1 MLSITQFTSQ
11 KTRWETNSAE
21 APPPAGL
28 SSLAKAVRGTEHI
41 PPAAERSMES
51 QPFPLSDPES
61 SSLHPRSPLS
71 ETQKRRVFGLL
82 SRSSEQF
89 YLQPGRRLGR
99 ERSQNFNFILT
110 RLATAGLIALL
121 TAVPASPSA
130 EQQVGDSR
138 KKPLRPSGG
147 VVVGSGEGRWE
158 GSVGGG
164 RRGKRPQIKSS
175 RSLMRNNDI

>member
-11 KTRWETNSAE
+11 KTRWEANSAE

-61 SSLHPRSPLS
+61 SSLHPRSLFS

-147 VVVGSGEGRWE
+147 WRWEVERGGGKGRWGE
-158 GSVGGG
+158 EEEE
-164 RRGKRPQIKSS
+164 KDPK
-175 RSLMRNNDI
+175 LKAADP